1 MPVKT
6 RGGVASTRLWTFAT
20 SKNRILSAV
29 LCLARYFV
37 CARAPSPDSRC
48 ATVSCR
54 LPHILHLTSCSVLIL
69 VFLALYILVGKS
81 CWYNSWIPA
90 TMCVMVVFHSDI
102 QAKQPLSRSSSFPSV
117 CHQVSLSSL
126 LLYHHFACS
135 ALLSWPIL
143 RSSAFPPPPLLWC
156 GQLVFELD
164 LTIRGAS
171 KAKRSV
177 YNFKRAN
184 WPALKELLWHTPG
197 DLAFFPNDVNKSL
210 STWTDLFVSA
220 VNEHIPKWT
229 TRSVSVQPL
238 IDTELLTLIKKKNR
252 QRKKESTKDES
263 GHWCWEIPTTKTQN
277 QRRVIFTWQKQP
289 ITMRQKGSI
298 FSWNVSEPLQTKEA
312 KHSFP
317 NKRLL
322 DFILLWLIK

>member
-1 MPVKT
+1 MDSCHHVCWGSLPF
-6 RGGVASTRLWTFAT
+6 RHP
-20 SKNRILSAV
+20 SKA
-29 LCLARYFV
+29 AFV
-37 CARAPSPDSRC
+37 Q
-48 ATVSCR
+48 
-54 LPHILHLTSCSVLIL
+54 
-69 VFLALYILVGKS
+69 VFFI
-81 CWYNSWIPA
+81 
-90 TMCVMVVFHSDI
+90 
-102 QAKQPLSRSSSFPSV
+102 PSV

-277 QRRVIFTWQKQP
+277 QRRVIFH
-289 ITMRQKGSI
+289 
-298 FSWNVSEPLQTKEA
+298 VTKTTNHNEA
-312 KHSFP
+312 KRKHFFMKCFRAFANQRSKTQFFQI
-317 NKRLL
+317 NVCLTSYFY
-322 DFILLWLIK
+322 DS